1 VFYILFSFHY
11 TSMLNMLH
19 FALSPS
25 EFQQSSL
32 WSNVLLKAHFF
43 VAGLKDLR
51 GFVCYMISRA
61 CFGGWTKLRL
71 YMHVICMYV
80 CMRMLWEARL
90 FCGDQHNVH
99 AL

>member
-1 VFYILFSFHY
+1 
-11 TSMLNMLH
+11 MLNMLH

-51 GFVCYMISRA
+51 GFV
-61 CFGGWTKLRL
+61 T
-71 YMHVICMYV
+71 
-80 CMRMLWEARL
+80 
-90 FCGDQHNVH
+90 
-99 AL
+99 

>member
-1 VFYILFSFHY
+1 MFVDVFYKLFSFHY

-25 EFQQSSL
+25 EFQQSFL

-51 GFVCYMISRA
+51 GFV
-61 CFGGWTKLRL
+61 T
-71 YMHVICMYV
+71 
-80 CMRMLWEARL
+80 
-90 FCGDQHNVH
+90 
-99 AL
+99 